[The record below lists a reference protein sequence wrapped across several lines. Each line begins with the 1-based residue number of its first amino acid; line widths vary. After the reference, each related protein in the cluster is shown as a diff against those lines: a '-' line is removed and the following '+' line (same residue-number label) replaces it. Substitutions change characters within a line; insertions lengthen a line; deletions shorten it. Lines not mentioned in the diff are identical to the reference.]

1 MSKNGIYALALIGFW
16 SPNFEDRSTPEE
28 NRALAEKKRR
38 MRIEEMQEREKEL
51 YPDGRPA
58 HRNYI

>member
-1 MSKNGIYALALIGFW
+1 MSKNGIYALALMGFW
-16 SPNFEDRSTPEE
+16 SPNFEDHSTPED

-38 MRIEEMQEREKEL
+38 RRIEEMREREL
-51 YPDGRPA
+51 YPDGRPS